1 MKNSEIQKFASMIY
15 LCDQIRSE
23 SGKLD
28 PQQWRKGQQTIK
40 RTSKPL
46 FTHKTNIKPRAVD
59 PDPGG
64 ENLREKTEKMQ
75 GKWKKIVILLKN
87 TY

>member
-1 MKNSEIQKFASMIY
+1 M
-15 LCDQIRSE
+15 
-23 SGKLD
+23 
-28 PQQWRKGQQTIK
+28 KGQQTIK

-46 FTHKTNIKPRAVD
+46 LTHKTNIKPRAVD

-75 GKWKKIVILLKN
+75 GKWKKIVILL
-87 TY
+87 